1 MLKSMTAFARQQFA
15 AEWGNVTWEIKS
27 VNQRF
32 LEPNFRMP
40 ESFRHLEFELR
51 NVLRKRLN
59 RGKLDCTLRIEMN
72 PKHAGRMKLD
82 QEMAQQLLTAH
93 EELQVL
99 AQDNQSA
106 DLVQLMRWPGLL
118 QQEETDT
125 NTMEKDVKQAFSQA
139 VDQLIE
145 VRQRE
150 GEALAATIEQR
161 LKGISEEVAKVQQ
174 HMPDVIK
181 WQRER
186 IINRFEEAKVELD
199 QERLEQEMVFLAQKV
214 DVAEEIDRLNTHV
227 TECLRL
233 IKDKGPV
240 GRRLDFLMQEFNRE
254 ANTLGSKS
262 INADITNSSVEIKVL
277 IEQMREQVQN
287 IE

>member
-59 RGKLDCTLRIEMN
+59 RGKLDCSLRIEMN
-72 PKHAGRMKLD
+72 PKHAGHMKLD

-118 QQEETDT
+118 QQEEADTDA
-125 NTMEKDVKQAFSQA
+125 MEKDVKQAFSQA

-150 GEALAATIEQR
+150 GEALSDIIEQR
-161 LKGISEEVAKVQQ
+161 LKGISEEVAKVEAQ
-174 HMPDVIK
+174 MPEVMK

-186 IINRFEEAKVELD
+186 LINRFEEAKVELD
-199 QERLEQEMVFLAQKV
+199 SERLEQEMVFLAQKL
-214 DVAEEIDRLNTHV
+214 DVAEELDRLNTHV

-233 IKDKGPV
+233 LKDKGPV

-262 INADITNSSVEIKVL
+262 INANITNSSVEVKVL

>member
-51 NVLRKRLN
+51 NLLRKRLN

-82 QEMAQQLLTAH
+82 QDMAQQLLTAH

-99 AQDNQSA
+99 AQDNQSP
-106 DLVQLMRWPGLL
+106 DLVQMMRWPGLL
-118 QQEETDT
+118 QQEEADTD
-125 NTMEKDVKQAFSQA
+125 TMEKDVKQAFSQA

-150 GEALAATIEQR
+150 GEALTDIIEQR
-161 LKGISEEVAKVQQ
+161 LKGISAEVGKVEEQ
-174 HMPDVIK
+174 MPEVMQ

-186 IINRFEEAKVELD
+186 ITNRFEEAKVELEP
-199 QERLEQEMVFLAQKV
+199 ERLEQEMVFLAQKL
-214 DVAEEIDRLNTHV
+214 DVAEELDRLNTHV

-233 IKDKGPV
+233 LKDKGPV

-262 INADITNSSVEIKVL
+262 INAAITNSAVEIKVL

>member
-1 MLKSMTAFARQQFA
+1 MLKSMTAFARQQSA
-15 AEWGNVTWEIKS
+15 VEWGNVTWEIKS

-118 QQEETDT
+118 QQEEADTD
-125 NTMEKDVKQAFSQA
+125 TMEKDVKQAFSQA

-150 GEALAATIEQR
+150 GEALSEIIEQR
-161 LKGISEEVAKVQQ
+161 LKGISEEVAKVEKQ
-174 HMPDVIK
+174 MPEVIK

-186 IINRFEEAKVELD
+186 VTNRFEEAKVELD
-199 QERLEQEMVFLAQKV
+199 AERLEQEMVFLAQKL
-214 DVAEEIDRLNTHV
+214 DVAEELDRLNTHV

-233 IKDKGPV
+233 LKDKGPV

-262 INADITNSSVEIKVL
+262 INADITSSSVEIKVL

>member
-118 QQEETDT
+118 QQEEADTD
-125 NTMEKDVKQAFSQA
+125 TMEKDVKQAFSQA

-150 GEALAATIEQR
+150 GEALSEIIEQR
-161 LKGISEEVAKVQQ
+161 LTGISEQVAKVSEQ
-174 HMPDVIK
+174 MPAVIK

-186 IINRFEEAKVELD
+186 VISRFEDAKVELD
-199 QERLEQEMVFLAQKV
+199 QDRLEQEMVFLAQKL

-233 IKDKGPV
+233 LKDKGPV

>member
-72 PKHAGRMKLD
+72 PKHTGRMKLD

-118 QQEETDT
+118 QQEEADTD
-125 NTMEKDVKQAFSQA
+125 TMEKDVKQAFSQA
-139 VDQLIE
+139 VEQLIE

-150 GEALAATIEQR
+150 GEALSEIIEQR
-161 LKGISEEVAKVQQ
+161 LKGISSEVAKVGEQ
-174 HMPDVIK
+174 MPAVIK

-186 IINRFEEAKVELD
+186 VANRFEEAKVELD
-199 QERLEQEMVFLAQKV
+199 KDRLEQEMVFLAQKL
-214 DVAEEIDRLNTHV
+214 DVAEELDRLNTHV

-233 IKDKGPV
+233 LKDKGPV

>member
-118 QQEETDT
+118 QQEEADTD
-125 NTMEKDVKQAFSQA
+125 TMEKDVKQAFSQA
-139 VDQLIE
+139 VEQLIE

-150 GEALAATIEQR
+150 GEALSEIIEQR
-161 LKGISEEVAKVQQ
+161 LKGISSEVAKVGEQ
-174 HMPDVIK
+174 MPAVIK

-186 IINRFEEAKVELD
+186 VTNRFEEAKVELD
-199 QERLEQEMVFLAQKV
+199 KDRLEQEMVFLAQKL
-214 DVAEEIDRLNTHV
+214 DVAEELDRLNTHV

-233 IKDKGPV
+233 LKDKGPV

>member
-59 RGKLDCTLRIEMN
+59 RGKLDCSIRIEMN

-118 QQEETDT
+118 QQEEADTD
-125 NTMEKDVKQAFSQA
+125 TMEKDVKQAFSQA

-150 GEALAATIEQR
+150 GEALSDIIEQR
-161 LKGISEEVAKVQQ
+161 LKGISEEVAKVEAQ
-174 HMPDVIK
+174 MPEVMK

-186 IINRFEEAKVELD
+186 LINRFDEAKVELD
-199 QERLEQEMVFLAQKV
+199 PERLEQEMVFLAQKL
-214 DVAEEIDRLNTHV
+214 DVAEELDRLNTHV

-233 IKDKGPV
+233 LKDKGPV

-262 INADITNSSVEIKVL
+262 INANITSSSVEVKVL

>member
-59 RGKLDCTLRIEMN
+59 RGKLDCSLRIEMN

-118 QQEETDT
+118 QQEEADTDA
-125 NTMEKDVKQAFSQA
+125 MEKDVKQAFSQA

-150 GEALAATIEQR
+150 GEALSDIIEQR
-161 LKGISEEVAKVQQ
+161 LKGISEEVAKVEAQ
-174 HMPDVIK
+174 MPEVMK

-186 IINRFEEAKVELD
+186 LINRFEEAKVELD
-199 QERLEQEMVFLAQKV
+199 SERLEQEMVFLAQKL
-214 DVAEEIDRLNTHV
+214 DVAEELDRLNTHV

-233 IKDKGPV
+233 LKDKGPV

-262 INADITNSSVEIKVL
+262 INANITNSSVEVKVL

>member
-118 QQEETDT
+118 QQEEADTD
-125 NTMEKDVKQAFSQA
+125 TMEKDVKQAFSQA
-139 VDQLIE
+139 VEQLIE

-150 GEALAATIEQR
+150 GEALSEIIEQR
-161 LKGISEEVAKVQQ
+161 LKGISSEVAKVGEQ
-174 HMPDVIK
+174 MPAVIK

-186 IINRFEEAKVELD
+186 VTNRFEEAKVELD
-199 QERLEQEMVFLAQKV
+199 KDRLEQEMVFLAQKL
-214 DVAEEIDRLNTHV
+214 DVAEELDRLNTHV

-233 IKDKGPV
+233 LKDKGPV

-277 IEQMREQVQN
+277 IEQMREQEQN

>member
-139 VDQLIE
+139 VEQLIE

-161 LKGISEEVAKVQQ
+161 LKGISEEVAQVQQ
-174 HMPDVIK
+174 QMPDVIK

-233 IKDKGPV
+233 IKEKGPV

-262 INADITNSSVEIKVL
+262 INADITSSSVEIKVL

>member
-118 QQEETDT
+118 QQEEADT

-174 HMPDVIK
+174 QMPDVIK

>member
-59 RGKLDCTLRIEMN
+59 RGKLDCSLRIEMN

-118 QQEETDT
+118 QQEEADTDA
-125 NTMEKDVKQAFSQA
+125 MEKDVKQAFSQA

-145 VRQRE
+145 VRHRE
-150 GEALAATIEQR
+150 GEALSDIIEQR
-161 LKGISEEVAKVQQ
+161 LKGISEEVAKVEAQ
-174 HMPDVIK
+174 MPEVMK

-186 IINRFEEAKVELD
+186 LINRFEEAKVELD
-199 QERLEQEMVFLAQKV
+199 SERLEQEMVFLAQKL
-214 DVAEEIDRLNTHV
+214 DVAEELDRLNTHV

-233 IKDKGPV
+233 LKDKGPV

-262 INADITNSSVEIKVL
+262 INANITNSSVEVKVL

>member
-118 QQEETDT
+118 QQEEADTD
-125 NTMEKDVKQAFSQA
+125 TMEKDVKQAFSQA
-139 VDQLIE
+139 VEQLIE

-150 GEALAATIEQR
+150 GEALSEIIEQR
-161 LKGISEEVAKVQQ
+161 LKGISSEVAKVGEQ
-174 HMPDVIK
+174 MPAVIK

-186 IINRFEEAKVELD
+186 VTNRFEEAKVELD
-199 QERLEQEMVFLAQKV
+199 KDRLEQEMVFLAQKL
-214 DVAEEIDRLNTHV
+214 DVAEELDRLNTHV
-227 TECLRL
+227 IECLRL
-233 IKDKGPV
+233 LKDKGPV

>member
-1 MLKSMTAFARQQFA
+1 
-15 AEWGNVTWEIKS
+15 
-27 VNQRF
+27 
-32 LEPNFRMP
+32 
-40 ESFRHLEFELR
+40 
-51 NVLRKRLN
+51 
-59 RGKLDCTLRIEMN
+59 
-72 PKHAGRMKLD
+72 
-82 QEMAQQLLTAH
+82 
-93 EELQVL
+93 L

-118 QQEETDT
+118 QQEEADTD
-125 NTMEKDVKQAFSQA
+125 TMEKDVKQAFSQA
-139 VDQLIE
+139 VEQLIE

-150 GEALAATIEQR
+150 GEALSEIIEQR
-161 LKGISEEVAKVQQ
+161 LKGISSEVAKVGEQ
-174 HMPDVIK
+174 MPAVIQ

-186 IINRFEEAKVELD
+186 VANRFEEAKVELD
-199 QERLEQEMVFLAQKV
+199 KDRLEQEMVFLAQKL
-214 DVAEEIDRLNTHV
+214 DVAEELDRLNTHV

-233 IKDKGPV
+233 LKDKGPV

>member
-106 DLVQLMRWPGLL
+106 DLIQLMRWPGLL
-118 QQEETDT
+118 QQEEADTD
-125 NTMEKDVKQAFSQA
+125 TMEKDVKQAFSQA

-150 GEALAATIEQR
+150 GEALSEIIEQR
-161 LKGISEEVAKVQQ
+161 LKGISEEVSKVGEQ
-174 HMPDVIK
+174 MPAVIK

-186 IINRFEEAKVELD
+186 VTNRFEDAKVELD
-199 QERLEQEMVFLAQKV
+199 KERLEQEMVFLAQKL
-214 DVAEEIDRLNTHV
+214 DVAEELDRLNTHV

-233 IKDKGPV
+233 LKDKGPV

>member
-174 HMPDVIK
+174 QMPDVIK

-186 IINRFEEAKVELD
+186 IMNRFEEAKVELD

>member
-51 NVLRKRLN
+51 NLLRKRLN

-99 AQDNQSA
+99 AQDNQSP
-106 DLVQLMRWPGLL
+106 DLVQMMRWPGLL
-118 QQEETDT
+118 QQEEADTD
-125 NTMEKDVKQAFSQA
+125 TMEKDVKQAFSQA

-150 GEALAATIEQR
+150 GEALADIIEQR
-161 LKGISEEVAKVQQ
+161 LNGISAEVTKVEE
-174 HMPDVIK
+174 HMPEVMQ

-186 IINRFEEAKVELD
+186 ITNRFEEAKVELD
-199 QERLEQEMVFLAQKV
+199 SERLEQELVFLAQKL
-214 DVAEEIDRLNTHV
+214 DVAEELDRLNTHV

-233 IKDKGPV
+233 LKDKGPV

-262 INADITNSSVEIKVL
+262 INAAITSSAVEIKVL

>member
-59 RGKLDCTLRIEMN
+59 RGKLDCSLRIEMN

-118 QQEETDT
+118 QQEEADTDA
-125 NTMEKDVKQAFSQA
+125 MEKDVKQAFSQA

-150 GEALAATIEQR
+150 GEALSVIIEQR
-161 LKGISEEVAKVQQ
+161 LKGISEEVAKVEAQ
-174 HMPDVIK
+174 MPEVMK

-186 IINRFEEAKVELD
+186 LINRFEEAKVELD
-199 QERLEQEMVFLAQKV
+199 SERLEQEMVFLAQKL
-214 DVAEEIDRLNTHV
+214 DVAEELDRLNTHV

-233 IKDKGPV
+233 LKDKGPV

-262 INADITNSSVEIKVL
+262 INANITNSSVEVKVL

>member
-59 RGKLDCTLRIEMN
+59 RGKLDCSIRIEMN

-82 QEMAQQLLTAH
+82 QEMAQQLLTAN

-118 QQEETDT
+118 QQEEADTD
-125 NTMEKDVKQAFSQA
+125 TMEKDVKQAFSQA

-150 GEALAATIEQR
+150 GEALSDIIEQR
-161 LKGISEEVAKVQQ
+161 LQGISEEVAKVEAQ
-174 HMPDVIK
+174 MPEVMK

-186 IINRFEEAKVELD
+186 LINRFEEAKVELD
-199 QERLEQEMVFLAQKV
+199 SERLEQEMVFLAQKL
-214 DVAEEIDRLNTHV
+214 DVAEELDRLNTHV

-233 IKDKGPV
+233 LKDKGPV

-262 INADITNSSVEIKVL
+262 INANITSSSVEVKVL

>member
-174 HMPDVIK
+174 QMPDVIK

>member
-118 QQEETDT
+118 QQDESDTD
-125 NTMEKDVKQAFSQA
+125 TMEKDVKQAFSQA

-150 GEALAATIEQR
+150 GEALSEIIEQR
-161 LKGISEEVAKVQQ
+161 LTGISAEVEKVSK
-174 HMPDVIK
+174 HMPQVIQ
-181 WQRER
+181 WQRDR
-186 IINRFEEAKVELD
+186 IQNRFEEAKVELEA
-199 QERLEQEMVFLAQKV
+199 ERLEQEMVFLAQKV

-233 IKDKGPV
+233 LKDKGPV

-262 INADITNSSVEIKVL
+262 INADITNSAVEVKVL

>member
-51 NVLRKRLN
+51 NVLRQRLN

-118 QQEETDT
+118 QQEEADTD
-125 NTMEKDVKQAFSQA
+125 TMEKDVKQAFSQA

-150 GEALAATIEQR
+150 GEALAEIIEQR
-161 LKGISEEVAKVQQ
+161 LNGISTEVAKVEKQ
-174 HMPDVIK
+174 MPEVIK

-186 IINRFEEAKVELD
+186 VTNRFEEAKVELD
-199 QERLEQEMVFLAQKV
+199 SERLEQEMVFLAQKL
-214 DVAEEIDRLNTHV
+214 DVAEELDRLNTHV

-233 IKDKGPV
+233 LKDKGPV

>member
-118 QQEETDT
+118 QQEEADTD
-125 NTMEKDVKQAFSQA
+125 TMEKDVKQAFSQA
-139 VDQLIE
+139 VEQLIE

-150 GEALAATIEQR
+150 GEALSEIIEQR
-161 LKGISEEVAKVQQ
+161 LKGISSEVAKVGEQ
-174 HMPDVIK
+174 MPAVIK

-186 IINRFEEAKVELD
+186 VANRFEEAKVELD
-199 QERLEQEMVFLAQKV
+199 KDRLEQEMVFLAQKL
-214 DVAEEIDRLNTHV
+214 DVAEELDRLNTHV

-233 IKDKGPV
+233 LKDKGPV

>member
-174 HMPDVIK
+174 QMPDVIK

-254 ANTLGSKS
+254 ANTLGSKAIDTRS
-262 INADITNSSVEIKVL
+262 TQAAVDLKVF
-277 IEQMREQVQN
+277 IEQMREQIQN